1 MEAELAAITGGG
13 GAKPKPNPKA
23 KLLPA
28 SDLDKMIADSLR
40 DVSDDDDD
48 DNLESDPDLLGELSG
63 IGGLEEAEEE
73 EPVAQP
79 PAASEEPVQTFL
91 PTTTV
96 DTLSIIKQRLEMYKQ
111 AEANAKTA
119 GDSGKARRF
128 GRGLKTLQDL
138 HKQAA
143 AGKSINVD
151 DIPPEVSVKPIG
163 GQAPP
168 VPAEESPAPST
179 PASPP
184 PVPSRAAPAP
194 PTPGTPVEPTTSVAP
209 TSPPNPL
216 VTQMRSRQTDYK
228 AAALQSKR
236 SGDISTALQ
245 FLKVVKQFDVV
256 IKMCEDGQEV
266 DLSDMPPPPAEFL
279 EFLKKMQEE
288 AAAEAVAEPTA
299 APEPTPVAP
308 APVLAAATNM
318 LEALQQRLEKYQ
330 SVEAAAKAENNSGK
344 ARRFGRIVKQYEDA
358 IKLYKAGKPVPY
370 DELPVPPG
378 FGPLPTADA
387 APVAPTPSLPTSPT
401 SPPPTAST
409 SAGGTP
415 SSSSATTPTAPRKAP
430 SPPKPKELTTRTS
443 GNQQK
448 NNIAEQQMKLLL
460 ERQKE
465 FKLAAIEAKK
475 AGEIDQAKEYLKI
488 FKGFDSL
495 LNAASSG
502 LPVDLSTVSFALH
515 LLLVWLTIYFFFSAS
530 RPAFTKG

>member
-1 MEAELAAITGGG
+1 
-13 GAKPKPNPKA
+13 
-23 KLLPA
+23 
-28 SDLDKMIADSLR
+28 
-40 DVSDDDDD
+40 
-48 DNLESDPDLLGELSG
+48 
-63 IGGLEEAEEE
+63 
-73 EPVAQP
+73 
-79 PAASEEPVQTFL
+79 
-91 PTTTV
+91 
-96 DTLSIIKQRLEMYKQ
+96 
-111 AEANAKTA
+111 
-119 GDSGKARRF
+119 
-128 GRGLKTLQDL
+128 
-138 HKQAA
+138 
-143 AGKSINVD
+143 
-151 DIPPEVSVKPIG
+151 
-163 GQAPP
+163 
-168 VPAEESPAPST
+168 
-179 PASPP
+179 
-184 PVPSRAAPAP
+184 
-194 PTPGTPVEPTTSVAP
+194 
-209 TSPPNPL
+209 
-216 VTQMRSRQTDYK
+216 MRSRQTDYK

-409 SAGGTP
+409 PQECGSF
-415 SSSSATTPTAPRKAP
+415 
-430 SPPKPKELTTRTS
+430 
-443 GNQQK
+443 QK
-448 NNIAEQQMKLLL
+448 
-460 ERQKE
+460 
-465 FKLAAIEAKK
+465 
-475 AGEIDQAKEYLKI
+475 
-488 FKGFDSL
+488 
-495 LNAASSG
+495 
-502 LPVDLSTVSFALH
+502 SF
-515 LLLVWLTIYFFFSAS
+515 
-530 RPAFTKG
+530 